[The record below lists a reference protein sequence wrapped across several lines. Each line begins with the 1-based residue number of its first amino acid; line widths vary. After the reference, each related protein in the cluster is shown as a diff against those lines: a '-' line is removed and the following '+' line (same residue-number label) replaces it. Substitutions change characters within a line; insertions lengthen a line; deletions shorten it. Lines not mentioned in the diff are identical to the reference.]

1 MRKQI
6 DFTITVCSN
15 HFNNE
20 DGVSIEITPALR
32 NWHHIFSEVKS
43 ELLTL
48 IDQIIVGKKNDI
60 VFYF

>member
-15 HFNNE
+15 HFYNE
-20 DGVSIEITPALR
+20 DGVSIEITSALR

-43 ELLTL
+43 DPLTL
-48 IDQIIVGKKNDI
+48 VNQN
-60 VFYF
+60 YS